1 MEVYRFKINLR
12 TNETD
17 FLIIFCLS
25 IFSCKLDK
33 KDADTSELSN
43 RIEINKHEPQQHFSA
58 NIKASPD
65 LL

>member
-1 MEVYRFKINLR
+1 MKQI
-12 TNETD
+12 
-17 FLIIFCLS
+17 FLLFFCLS

-43 RIEINKHEPQQHFSA
+43 RIEINKHEPQQHCSA